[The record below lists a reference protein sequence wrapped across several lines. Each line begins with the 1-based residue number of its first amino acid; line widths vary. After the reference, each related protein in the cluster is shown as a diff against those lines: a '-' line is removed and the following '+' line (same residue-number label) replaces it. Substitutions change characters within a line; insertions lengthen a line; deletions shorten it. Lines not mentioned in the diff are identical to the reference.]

1 MTSAVITEVLG
12 AAFLALKPEERWGAA
27 REFTLDF
34 TLERWMIVVGM
45 IALIALGALLLW
57 RGFSRAKE
65 GKKAVGRSFADN
77 ARALGLTGR
86 ESRLLTIAADRAG
99 LKREES
105 IFTMDTAFERGTTK
119 VIEDGLGS
127 EQSAESAEEREQLKI
142 EFSFLREKLGFG
154 KQRSS
159 SAGKKL
165 SSRQIPVG
173 KTLYITRR
181 KARDSDDI
189 ESTVVKNSASELVIK
204 VSKLVRVTF
213 GETWCV
219 RYYSGVSVWEF
230 DTTVVSC
237 DGDVLVLKHSERVRF
252 INRRRF
258 LRVSVRRRAFIAQ
271 FPFARTIVKEGAQ
284 REEQGKAAQDLPEA
298 SGRMWGPPKF
308 VPAIVTELAGP
319 GLRMESALEVKVGQR
334 VLVVFILDEEDG
346 RDSAQ
351 APEGDKTAAPK
362 IVQDIGEVRHSR
374 AVEKGF
380 SIAVELTGLSDSDA
394 DELVLVS
401 NAASLKSGAGDKD
414 VPPSAESEERVLEPA
429 AAQGE

>member
-12 AAFLALKPEERWGAA
+12 AAFLALTPEERWGAA
-27 REFTLDF
+27 REFAFDF
-34 TLERWMIVVGM
+34 TFERWMILVGM
-45 IALIALGALLLW
+45 IAMIVLGALFLW
-57 RGFSRAKE
+57 GGFSWAKE
-65 GKKAVGRSFADN
+65 KKKAFGKSFVDN

-86 ESRLLTIAADRAG
+86 ESQLLTIAADRAG
-99 LKREES
+99 LKRAES
-105 IFTMDTAFERGTTK
+105 IFTMDTAFERGTAK
-119 VIEDGLGS
+119 VIEDGLGG
-127 EQSAESAEEREQLKI
+127 EQSAEKSEQMKI

-154 KQRSS
+154 KRLGS
-159 SAGKKL
+159 SAGAKKL

-189 ESTVVKNSASELVIK
+189 ESTVVKNSATELVIK
-204 VSKLVRVTF
+204 VSKPVGVTF

-230 DTTVVSC
+230 DTAVVSC
-237 DGDVLVLKHSERVRF
+237 DGGILALNHSERVRF

-258 LRVSVRRRAFIAQ
+258 LRVPVRRRAFIAQ
-271 FPFARTIVKEGAQ
+271 FPFARTVVEQSAQ
-284 REEQGKAAQDLPEA
+284 KKEQGKVDQDLSGA
-298 SGRMWGPPKF
+298 SGRMWGPPEF
-308 VPAIVTELAGP
+308 VPAVVTEFAGP

-334 VLVVFILDEEDG
+334 VLVVFSLDEEDG
-346 RDSAQ
+346 RDSAR

-362 IVQDIGEVRHSR
+362 IVEDIGEVRHSR
-374 AVEKGF
+374 AAENGF
-380 SIAVELTGLSDSDA
+380 SIAVELTGLSDSDV
-394 DELVLVS
+394 DELILAS
-401 NAASLKSGAGDKD
+401 NTASLKSAAWDKD